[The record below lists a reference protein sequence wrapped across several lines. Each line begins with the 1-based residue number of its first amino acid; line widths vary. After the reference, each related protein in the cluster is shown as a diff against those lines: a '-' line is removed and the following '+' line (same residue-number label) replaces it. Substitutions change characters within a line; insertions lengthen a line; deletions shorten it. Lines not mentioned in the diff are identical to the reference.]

1 MDIGVVAAFIGGTLA
16 LLSPC
21 SALLLPAYFGTVVG
35 SGARLVVHSLVFFVG
50 MIAVLV
56 PLGLGVGALA
66 QLFNEY
72 RTPMIIVAAIVLI
85 VFGCAADFW
94 AGVRCCALGPG
105 VRCGA

>member
-21 SALLLPAYFGTVVG
+21 SALLLPAYFGTVAG

-50 MIAVLV
+50 MVAVLV

-66 QLFNEY
+66 QLFNAY
-72 RTPMIIVAAIVLI
+72 RTPMIIVAAIVLLSLI
-85 VFGCAADFW
+85 HI
-94 AGVRCCALGPG
+94 
-105 VRCGA
+105 

>member
-21 SALLLPAYFGTVVG
+21 SALLLPAYFGTVAG
-35 SGARLVVHSLVFFVG
+35 SGVRLVVHSLVFFVG

-66 QLFNEY
+66 PVSYTHLTLPTILRSCRSRWSPY
-72 RTPMIIVAAIVLI
+72 H
-85 VFGCAADFW
+85 
-94 AGVRCCALGPG
+94 
-105 VRCGA
+105 